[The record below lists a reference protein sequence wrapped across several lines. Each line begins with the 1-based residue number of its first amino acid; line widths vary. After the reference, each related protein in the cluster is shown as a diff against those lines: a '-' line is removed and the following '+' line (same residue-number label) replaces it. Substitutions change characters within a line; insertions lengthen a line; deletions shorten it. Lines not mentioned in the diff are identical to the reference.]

1 MDNSDITVIK
11 LRDTGKNIALR
22 TLFTIPWKWDIIYIT
37 TDLERIKQMTSTP
50 TTTREYLKT
59 QGISVGKRGRFS
71 AAALGVISKA
81 AQEGVV
87 FTDKKNVK

>member
-1 MDNSDITVIK
+1 M
-11 LRDTGKNIALR
+11 GYNIYN
-22 TLFTIPWKWDIIYIT
+22 K
-37 TDLERIKQMTSTP
+37 DLERIKQMTSS

-81 AQEGVV
+81 VQEGVV
-87 FTDKKNVK
+87 FSDTKNAK

>member
-1 MDNSDITVIK
+1 MDNSDITVIN
-11 LRDTGKNIALR
+11 LRARAKILLYDPIYNSLEMGYNIYN
-22 TLFTIPWKWDIIYIT
+22 K
-37 TDLERIKQMTSTP
+37 DLERIKQMTTP

-71 AAALGVISKA
+71 AAALGAISKA

>member
-1 MDNSDITVIK
+1 MLYEPIYK
-11 LRDTGKNIALR
+11 FPKFGYNIYN
-22 TLFTIPWKWDIIYIT
+22 K
-37 TDLERIKQMTSTP
+37 DLERIKQMNTP
-50 TTTREYLKT
+50 TPTREYLKT

>member
-1 MDNSDITVIK
+1 M
-11 LRDTGKNIALR
+11 GYNIYN
-22 TLFTIPWKWDIIYIT
+22 K
-37 TDLERIKQMTSTP
+37 DLERIKQMTST

-81 AQEGVV
+81 VQEGVV
-87 FTDKKNVK
+87 FSDTKNAK

>member
-1 MDNSDITVIK
+1 M
-11 LRDTGKNIALR
+11 GYNIYN
-22 TLFTIPWKWDIIYIT
+22 K
-37 TDLERIKQMTSTP
+37 DLERIKQMSTS

-81 AQEGVV
+81 VQEGVV
-87 FTDKKNVK
+87 FSDTKNAK

>member
-1 MDNSDITVIK
+1 MDNSDITVIIYGHGQK
-11 LRDTGKNIALR
+11 FCFTYPIYNSLEMGYNIYN
-22 TLFTIPWKWDIIYIT
+22 K
-37 TDLERIKQMTSTP
+37 DLERIKQMTSTP

>member
-1 MDNSDITVIK
+1 M
-11 LRDTGKNIALR
+11 GYNIYN
-22 TLFTIPWKWDIIYIT
+22 K
-37 TDLERIKQMTSTP
+37 DLERIKQMSTT

-81 AQEGVV
+81 VQEGVV
-87 FTDKKNVK
+87 FSDTKNAK

>member
-1 MDNSDITVIK
+1 M
-11 LRDTGKNIALR
+11 GYNIYN
-22 TLFTIPWKWDIIYIT
+22 K
-37 TDLERIKQMTSTP
+37 DLERIKQMSTTP

-81 AQEGVV
+81 VQEGVV
-87 FTDKKNVK
+87 FSDKKNAK

>member
-1 MDNSDITVIK
+1 M
-11 LRDTGKNIALR
+11 GYNIYN
-22 TLFTIPWKWDIIYIT
+22 K
-37 TDLERIKQMTSTP
+37 DLESIKQMTST

-81 AQEGVV
+81 VQEGVV
-87 FTDKKNVK
+87 FSDTKNAK

>member
-1 MDNSDITVIK
+1 M
-11 LRDTGKNIALR
+11 
-22 TLFTIPWKWDIIYIT
+22 
-37 TDLERIKQMTSTP
+37 STP
-50 TTTREYLKT
+50 TTTREYLKA
-59 QGISVGKRGRFS
+59 QGIAVGKRGRFS

>member
-1 MDNSDITVIK
+1 M
-11 LRDTGKNIALR
+11 GYNIYN
-22 TLFTIPWKWDIIYIT
+22 K
-37 TDLERIKQMTSTP
+37 DLERIKQMSTS

-81 AQEGVV
+81 VQDGVV
-87 FTDKKNVK
+87 FSDTKNAK

>member
-1 MDNSDITVIK
+1 
-11 LRDTGKNIALR
+11 
-22 TLFTIPWKWDIIYIT
+22 
-37 TDLERIKQMTSTP
+37 MTSTP

-81 AQEGVV
+81 VQEGVV
-87 FTDKKNVK
+87 FSDKKNVK

>member
-1 MDNSDITVIK
+1 
-11 LRDTGKNIALR
+11 
-22 TLFTIPWKWDIIYIT
+22 
-37 TDLERIKQMTSTP
+37 MTSS

-59 QGISVGKRGRFS
+59 QGIAVGKRGRFS
-71 AAALGVISKA
+71 AAALGAISKA